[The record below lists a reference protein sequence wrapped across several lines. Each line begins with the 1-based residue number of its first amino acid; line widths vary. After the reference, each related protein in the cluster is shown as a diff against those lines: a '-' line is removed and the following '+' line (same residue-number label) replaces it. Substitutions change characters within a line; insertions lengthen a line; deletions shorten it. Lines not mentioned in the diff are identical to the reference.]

1 MGTSTATTTPTTTP
15 TPTITP
21 TPTNTPLPTTL
32 TLAVEG
38 ASSQIGV
45 GKTTVLTLALWQA
58 ARGLSGIDV
67 VVRIST
73 GEVAEITSVKM
84 PDYGLA
90 QVSALPAADAQIQ
103 AADVNGIITATTDR
117 QVLASFVVKGKST
130 GSTIVFLQVNSMD
143 DENGN
148 SMFPVRQSFSIS
160 VD

>member
-103 AADVNGIITATTDR
+103 AADVKGIITATTDR
-117 QVLASFVVKGKST
+117 QVLASTHS
-130 GSTIVFLQVNSMD
+130 S
-143 DENGN
+143 
-148 SMFPVRQSFSIS
+148 
-160 VD
+160 